1 MWSTIRW
8 AVAAYVIGFGGYVA
22 LAGLPGAGTA
32 TPPETMQVVVTP
44 DRLAG
49 RAEVIDGD
57 TLRVAERTVRLL
69 HIDAPETDQPGG
81 AAATDRLSKLTQ
93 GCRVSC
99 RREGSDAYGRDLAFC
114 RVGELDVGLA
124 MVAAGHAAAY
134 RRYGDTYIGAERAAR
149 AAGRG
154 MWAAPNPVMPWEH
167 RADGRQEAATS
178 PPRPGC
184 AIKGN
189 IADDGDRIYHTPGSR
204 WYART
209 RIDPESGERWFCD
222 TAAAR
227 AAGWRAP
234 RG

>member
-32 TPPETMQVVVTP
+32 TPPEPMQVVVTP

-81 AAATDRLSKLTQ
+81 AAATARLVALTQ
-93 GCRVSC
+93 GRRVTC
-99 RREGSDAYGRDLAFC
+99 RREASDAYGRDLAFC
-114 RVGELDVGLA
+114 SVGELDLGAA

-134 RRYGDTYIGAERAAR
+134 RRYGDTYVGTERVAR

-154 MWAAPNPVMPWEH
+154 IWAAPEPMMPWEH
-167 RADGRQEAATS
+167 RAEQRASGAAP
-178 PPRPGC
+178 PPRADC
-184 AIKGN
+184 LIKGN
-189 IADDGDRIYHTPGSR
+189 VAADGTRIYHEPGSP
-204 WYART
+204 WYDRT
-209 RIDPESGERWFCD
+209 RIDRGRGDRWFCGA
-222 TAAAR
+222 AAAR